1 MLFAGGEMLVRGGVG
16 LSRLFGFSPMLI
28 GLVVISAGTSAPE
41 LVIAL
46 QGVLTD
52 RPDIAVGTLVGSNIS
67 NILLILA
74 LGAMI
79 RPIVTPPKIVF
90 RDGGIMV
97 AVSIAFVCMAWNGS
111 IGSMEAFG
119 LLIGFVVFVLGSFAL
134 DLRRSNPHSIFETRT
149 AARIGLTPY
158 PGLSFLLLI
167 LGMLFLYFGSRLL
180 VNGAMAMALNFG
192 VSQSAVGL
200 TMMAVGSSLPELATT
215 VVASLRRQTGI
226 AIGNIIGSNI
236 FNLLGV
242 VGITAA
248 VHPIAVSAMV
258 AHADALIML
267 AAAVLLLP
275 LLKSGW
281 RLNRAEGLLLLLL
294 YGAYIAFVASR
305 EGLVQIPGL

>member
-1 MLFAGGEMLVRGGVG
+1 MTAFIAGLLF
-16 LSRLFGFSPMLI
+16 
-28 GLVVISAGTSAPE
+28 
-41 LVIAL
+41 
-46 QGVLTD
+46 Q
-52 RPDIAVGTLVGSNIS
+52 
-67 NILLILA
+67 
-74 LGAMI
+74 
-79 RPIVTPPKIVF
+79 
-90 RDGGIMV
+90 
-97 AVSIAFVCMAWNGS
+97 
-111 IGSMEAFG
+111 AFG

-149 AARIGLTPY
+149 AARVGLTPY

-215 VVASLRRQTGI
+215 IVASLRRQTGI

-248 VHPIAVSAMV
+248 VQPIAVSAMV

-267 AAAVLLLP
+267 AAAVLLGRAPTAAWADDGQADLHRAYY
-275 LLKSGW
+275 LQHEEKKYEAAAALYA
-281 RLNRAEGLLLLLL
+281 RLAEGGDTPAAVRDTARRELDRCRAALLTADPARLMPAETLAYVEIRNPGGQIERLVEMLGLL
-294 YGAYIAFVASR
+294 GSPTASGQR
-305 EGLVQIPGL
+305 PADAVDRLTSDAP

>member
-1 MLFAGGEMLVRGGVG
+1 
-16 LSRLFGFSPMLI
+16 
-28 GLVVISAGTSAPE
+28 
-41 LVIAL
+41 
-46 QGVLTD
+46 
-52 RPDIAVGTLVGSNIS
+52 
-67 NILLILA
+67 
-74 LGAMI
+74 
-79 RPIVTPPKIVF
+79 
-90 RDGGIMV
+90 
-97 AVSIAFVCMAWNGS
+97 
-111 IGSMEAFG
+111 
-119 LLIGFVVFVLGSFAL
+119 
-134 DLRRSNPHSIFETRT
+134 
-149 AARIGLTPY
+149 
-158 PGLSFLLLI
+158 
-167 LGMLFLYFGSRLL
+167 
-180 VNGAMAMALNFG
+180 
-192 VSQSAVGL
+192 
-200 TMMAVGSSLPELATT
+200 
-215 VVASLRRQTGI
+215 VASLRRQTGI